1 VKLLL
6 NDQRIDINKPNE
18 YNQTPFYIVCNKGR
32 IEIVKSQQKLALQNG
47 REIEKQIIFF
57 DQPKN
62 KRD

>member
-1 VKLLL
+1 L
-6 NDQRIDINKPNE
+6 NGTLPTELGNLTQL
-18 YNQTPFYIVCNKGR
+18 QQA
-32 IEIVKSQQKLALQNG
+32 QQKLALQNG

>member
-1 VKLLL
+1 MKTT
-6 NDQRIDINKPNE
+6 KPQDESNYSGNE
-18 YNQTPFYIVCNKGR
+18 IKIGIKMR
-32 IEIVKSQQKLALQNG
+32 SQQKLALQNG